1 MPPFLNLIFVD
12 TEFCF
17 SIDLRPKLILFES
30 AGVCRPVYDI
40 CYQCKDN
47 QLLIVRTNVDN
58 VKMKRTHFLVA
69 LRYCMG
75 PGILYGLCNLCASI
89 IYLPTR
95 VIF

>member
-17 SIDLRPKLILFES
+17 SIDLRPKLILFEL
-30 AGVCRPVYDI
+30 AGVCRP
-40 CYQCKDN
+40 DN
-47 QLLIVRTNVDN
+47 QLLIVQTNVEN